1 MPQRAIFHR
10 ALPRVALWGTVV
22 EGELGWRGSR
32 AYPQEIFVPA
42 TGAKRRVGL
51 EAIVDGLAV
60 YGVPIV
66 VVDAEDQR
74 LADFVT
80 ADLSG
85 ATARPI

>member
-1 MPQRAIFHR
+1 M
-10 ALPRVALWGTVV
+10 
-22 EGELGWRGSR
+22 
-32 AYPQEIFVPA
+32 PA

-51 EAIVDGLAV
+51 EAIVDGLVV

-66 VVDAEDQR
+66 VVDAEDQH

-80 ADLSG
+80 ADRSG